1 MSQGGSEA
9 YTDDQ
14 AMSNSAIA
22 STPTLQQPGDSTIFN
37 PAAIREFTPQN
48 YDVGNTVSHM
58 SNVGRW
64 PLLTVVGRYRRM
76 GHKTSLRTVVFTATP
91 FR

>member
-9 YTDDQ
+9 YMDVQ
-14 AMSNSAIA
+14 AMFNSTIA
-22 STPTLQQPGDSTIFN
+22 STPTLQQANDSTIFN

-58 SNVGRW
+58 WKAGRW

-76 GHKTSLRTVVFTATP
+76 GHNTSPRTVVFTATL